1 MANRCGEGLI
11 MDPFTVSRGHKM
23 GCLCVSHK
31 LKDITIV
38 ALVLSFFGIFSFT
51 LSIWFFNARS
61 ALIEL
66 ESLTTD
72 SLRFGSSEMLAQT

>member
-1 MANRCGEGLI
+1 MANRCGEGLK
-11 MDPFTVSRGHKM
+11 MDPFTVARDDEM

-38 ALVLSFFGIFSFT
+38 ALVLSVFGIFSFA
-51 LSIWFFNARS
+51 LSIWFFHARS
-61 ALIEL
+61 ALNEL
-66 ESLTTD
+66 EILTSD